1 MKRIFNRQSWIA
13 LALLV
18 VGIIFIG
25 AAIFVYTGQVS
36 HSDVTANW
44 QVTLIG
50 SNGEQK
56 TLSYAEIKTMVAYT
70 GHGGF
75 FTTTGVVN
83 GPYEARGVPIE
94 DLCALVGG
102 LTPSDLVIVS
112 AADGYSTMLDYDQVK
127 GNFITYDLTTMKE
140 VPHGELKPILMY
152 EQDGASLTDDGGKP
166 LRLAIVGPE
175 GLLTEGLYWVKW
187 INKIAVITPKQSGSM
202 G

>member
-1 MKRIFNRQSWIA
+1 MKGIFINRQKRIA

-18 VGIIFIG
+18 VGIVFLG
-25 AAIFVYTGQVS
+25 AAVFVYTEKGS

-102 LTPSDLVIVS
+102 LTPSDLVMVS

-127 GNFITYDLTTMKE
+127 GNFITYDPANMKE

-187 INKIAVITPKQSGSM
+187 INKIAVITPK
-202 G
+202 